1 MLHLQS
7 PFVQRR
13 TLTAEPLAAE
23 LVPTEAELLAAD
35 RARAAFKA
43 DQRWFAV
50 SDHHALQ
57 LEVQRSRGQL

>member
-1 MLHLQS
+1 MLHLQQ
-7 PFVQRR
+7 PYVQRR
-13 TLTAEPLAAE
+13 TLNPEPLVAE

-50 SDHHALQ
+50 SDHYALQ
-57 LEVQRSRGQL
+57 LEVQRSRGGL